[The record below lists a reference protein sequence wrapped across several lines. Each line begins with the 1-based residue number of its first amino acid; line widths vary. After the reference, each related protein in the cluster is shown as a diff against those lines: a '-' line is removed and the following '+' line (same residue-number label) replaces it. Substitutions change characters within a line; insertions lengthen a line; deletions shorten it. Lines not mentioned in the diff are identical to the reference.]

1 VSGVL
6 PPATRTVAV
15 AVPNYAGRLIG
26 KRIPAKRWESVVEF
40 GMPMPDFHLI
50 TAIDNFPVTGMGV
63 TGVHT
68 GFQNGLLMP
77 DTSTLTPM
85 PWEPGAVLVLC
96 DTHDN
101 NGSPVIEAP
110 RTILRSQLDRLRER
124 GLEAS
129 MSSELE
135 FYLYKNN
142 YGEIQ
147 EHGYRALEPSYHRH
161 ADNDVLVAGY
171 DEDFLSTLRA
181 TLASMGLPVWA
192 TQGEG
197 GLGQHEVNLS
207 HTVPLRSADWH
218 VLFKHAV
225 KAVAH
230 QMDRS
235 VTFMAKP
242 SQEAGSGCH
251 IHLSLSHNGK
261 NALREGN
268 GELTATGRMFLAGL
282 LEYAQ
287 DFSALYAPYA
297 NSYRRLQPDSLVPL
311 NATWGFDNRTCL
323 VRVLGQGEDFRFE
336 FRLPGAD
343 ANPYLVV
350 AALFAAGLAGLDNQV
365 SLPAPVSGN
374 ACEADAPALPRDLT
388 ESIQIFSRSLV
399 AQEALGSSAHA
410 HLLGMVVNE
419 RNQARGAVTDWDIQ
433 RGFENA

>member
-1 VSGVL
+1 
-6 PPATRTVAV
+6 
-15 AVPNYAGRLIG
+15 
-26 KRIPAKRWESVVEF
+26 
-40 GMPMPDFHLI
+40 MPMPDFHLI
-50 TAIDNFPVTGMGV
+50 TAIDNLPVMGMGV

-85 PWEPGAVLVLC
+85 SWEPGAVLVLC
-96 DTHDN
+96 DTHDS

-110 RTILRSQLDRLRER
+110 RTILRSQLNRLKER

-142 YGEIQ
+142 YGEVQ
-147 EHGYRALEPSYHRH
+147 EHGYRGLEPSYHRH
-161 ADNDVLVAGY
+161 ADNDVLIAGY
-171 DEDFLSTLRA
+171 DEDFLSTLRV
-181 TLASMGLPVWA
+181 TLTSMGLPVWA

-197 GLGQHEVNLS
+197 GPGQHEVNLS

-218 VLFKHAV
+218 VLYKHAV

-242 SQEAGSGCH
+242 SHEAGSGCH
-251 IHLSLSHNGK
+251 IHLSLSRNGQ
-261 NALREGN
+261 NALREEN

-282 LEYAQ
+282 LNYTR
-287 DFSALYAPYA
+287 DFSALHAPYA

-350 AALFAAGLAGLDNQV
+350 AALVAAGLAGLDNEDN
-365 SLPAPVSGN
+365 LPAPVSGN
-374 ACEADAPALPRDLT
+374 AGEADAPALPRDLT
-388 ESIQIFSRSLV
+388 ESIQSFSQSMV
-399 AQEALGSSAHA
+399 AQEALGASVHA

-419 RNQARGAVTDWDIQ
+419 RNLTRGAVTDWDLQ